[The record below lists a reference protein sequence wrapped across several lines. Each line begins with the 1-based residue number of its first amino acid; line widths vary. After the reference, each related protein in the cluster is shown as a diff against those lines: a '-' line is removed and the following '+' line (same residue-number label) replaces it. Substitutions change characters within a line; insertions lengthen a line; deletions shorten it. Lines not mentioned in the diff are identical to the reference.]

1 VPLSQSDRRVTIN
14 GISNDSKNEHEI
26 ELVDKKTSHRSMN
39 EASVIRAAIQE
50 HRALLGLVD
59 PAEQVSEVE
68 KDGKRKMLPT
78 RPALFRVFGPRTRT
92 QGWDGAGCG
101 ENAESVER
109 KAALAGTR
117 FEVVRLCE
125 IKSHFVTIDSRVLYG
140 ILKEISS
147 GLDVRNKEFT
157 GENRDTYWT
166 HVFDGKRLN
175 TSQKRYSEVSSK
187 LNE

>member
-1 VPLSQSDRRVTIN
+1 MRLLSSARLFKSTVHAWGSLTQQNRYQRWKKMEKERCYPHVLRYFVYLDQ
-14 GISNDSKNEHEI
+14 
-26 ELVDKKTSHRSMN
+26 ELERKAGM
-39 EASVIRAAIQE
+39 
-50 HRALLGLVD
+50 
-59 PAEQVSEVE
+59 EQGV
-68 KDGKRKMLPT
+68 GK
-78 RPALFRVFGPRTRT
+78 
-92 QGWDGAGCG
+92 
-101 ENAESVER
+101 NAESVER

-166 HVFDGKRLN
+166 HVFDVKRLN

>member
-1 VPLSQSDRRVTIN
+1 
-14 GISNDSKNEHEI
+14 
-26 ELVDKKTSHRSMN
+26 MN

-59 PAEQVSEVE
+59 PAEQVSEMKKME
-68 KDGKRKMLPT
+68 KERCYPHVLRYFVYLDQELERKAGMEQGVGK
-78 RPALFRVFGPRTRT
+78 
-92 QGWDGAGCG
+92 
-101 ENAESVER
+101 NAESVER

-125 IKSHFVTIDSRVLYG
+125 IKSHFVTIDSRVFYG

-166 HVFDGKRLN
+166 HVFDVKRLN